1 MHVGNVCN
9 SCKSSPCLASFC
21 SAFLCCLGF
30 SLHILLP
37 LYTNISSDID
47 HILYSYTSLRMSS
60 IARNAEQN
68 EARQG
73 ELLQELQTFPSNDFR
88 TKFIRPKHY
97 IIQYNHIIFSTTPVT
112 SKLKRKATHV

>member
-1 MHVGNVCN
+1 MNLVRKWFEGNVCN

-60 IARNAEQN
+60 IE
-68 EARQG
+68 
-73 ELLQELQTFPSNDFR
+73 R
-88 TKFIRPKHY
+88 TNTSY
-97 IIQYNHIIFSTTPVT
+97 IEIKKKGNTC
-112 SKLKRKATHV
+112 LKI